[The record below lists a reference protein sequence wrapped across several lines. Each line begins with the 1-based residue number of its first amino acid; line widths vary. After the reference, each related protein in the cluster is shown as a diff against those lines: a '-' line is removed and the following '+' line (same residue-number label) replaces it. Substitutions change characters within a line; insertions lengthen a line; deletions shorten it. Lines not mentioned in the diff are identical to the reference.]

1 MGQALSGSPFAEP
14 DGFVERAPAPA
25 KKDQSMHDPDHITPL
40 CRLAADDTG
49 IVLRHGDE
57 EFSDRLDA
65 RDVWVFESEG

>member
-1 MGQALSGSPFAEP
+1 
-14 DGFVERAPAPA
+14 
-25 KKDQSMHDPDHITPL
+25 MHDPDHITPL